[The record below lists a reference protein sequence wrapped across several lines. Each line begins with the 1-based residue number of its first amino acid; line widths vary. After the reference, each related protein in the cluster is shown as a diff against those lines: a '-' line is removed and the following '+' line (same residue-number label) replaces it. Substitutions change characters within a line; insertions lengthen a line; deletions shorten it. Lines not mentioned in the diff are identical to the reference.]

1 MLIATVPIVYKIVVS
16 IVRVT
21 SISVRS
27 FLYMGTK
34 ISYKYKYLLYL
45 DVNVV
50 GYIEYIYVNY
60 AYYKKFS
67 TCFFIG
73 YNCSLQICQI

>member
-1 MLIATVPIVYKIVVS
+1 
-16 IVRVT
+16 
-21 SISVRS
+21 
-27 FLYMGTK
+27 MGTK

-50 GYIEYIYVNY
+50 DYIEYIYVNY

-67 TCFFIG
+67 TCF
-73 YNCSLQICQI
+73 S